1 MATFVYDMEWKV
13 PEEGH
18 VIRDAEKVWC
28 AVFKEVGTDNWHE
41 FHGDTLYRV
50 TNLLNPFHY
59 KDGLTL
65 IAHNQLGADLHI
77 MRRFFG
83 INFTILP
90 DTIMGIP
97 CTFIDTLSWSRRL
110 WPDRPGVKGSKS
122 IHGLEAWGIRTG
134 IAKPK
139 VEDWSD
145 QPIEVYLNRCRED
158 VLINEATYLKLLEE
172 KNR

>member
-1 MATFVYDMEWKV
+1 MSKFVMDLEWKV
-13 PEEGH
+13 PEGGH
-18 VIRDAEKVWC
+18 VIRDAQQVWC
-28 AVFKEVGTDNWHE
+28 AVFKMVGMDCWNEFTEDN
-41 FHGDTLYRV
+41 FNQLSYF
-50 TNLLNPFHY
+50 LNPKNHENPPTF
-59 KDGLTL
+59 

-77 MRRFFG
+77 LRRFFG
-83 INFTILP
+83 VNFTILP
-90 DTIMGIP
+90 DSIMGMP

-110 WPDRPGVKGSKS
+110 WPDRHAVKGSKS

>member
-1 MATFVYDMEWKV
+1 MDLEWKV
-13 PEEGH
+13 PEGGH
-18 VIRDAEKVWC
+18 VIRDAQKVWC
-28 AVFKEVGTDNWHE
+28 AVFKEVGTDNWLEFYDHE
-41 FHGDTLYRV
+41 GNYS
-50 TNLLNPFHY
+50 NPY
-59 KDGLTL
+59 KLDQLPIFLTRPNLTL

-83 INFTILP
+83 IDFTILP
-90 DTIMGIP
+90 DTIMGMP

-110 WPDRPGVKGSKS
+110 WPDRHAVKGSKS